1 MVNGRMHTPCCSATA
16 TTTSAAKGW
25 RIRSAL
31 VCRLGTSVTAPVV
44 VFTQHDPRL
53 LAKEAGSRAIHKADQ
68 IEVYALPA
76 TFLDELAALTDR
88 NARWSLLRN
97 DGTLFVT
104 AGDQTVSAPITKSA
118 LAE

>member
-1 MVNGRMHTPCCSATA
+1 VGTQ
-16 TTTSAAKGW
+16 SAA
-25 RIRSAL
+25 
-31 VCRLGTSVTAPVV
+31 RLHTASKAAARVV

-53 LAKEAGSRAIHKADQ
+53 LAKEAASRPIHKADQ

-76 TFLDELAALTDR
+76 EFLDELAALTDR

-104 AGDQTVSAPITKSA
+104 AGVQTVSAPLTKHA
-118 LAE
+118 LV

>member
-1 MVNGRMHTPCCSATA
+1 MTRGCSR
-16 TTTSAAKGW
+16 KK
-25 RIRSAL
+25 R
-31 VCRLGTSVTAPVV
+31 
-44 VFTQHDPRL
+44 PR
-53 LAKEAGSRAIHKADQ
+53 RTIHKSDQ

-104 AGDQTVSAPITKSA
+104 AGEQTVSTPLAKQA
-118 LAE
+118 LV